1 MNSTNPIIEN
11 ISVRF
16 IIDEMINKLCQCW
29 HIRIVSSFYF
39 DEKNKEKYVSERE
52 VIKSMRIQALFLL
65 FSYNKHNTM

>member
-29 HIRIVSSFYF
+29 HIGLYLLSILMKKIK
-39 DEKNKEKYVSERE
+39 KNMYQKER
-52 VIKSMRIQALFLL
+52 
-65 FSYNKHNTM
+65 

>member
-29 HIRIVSSFYF
+29 HIGLYLLSILM
-39 DEKNKEKYVSERE
+39 KKIKKYVSERE

>member
-1 MNSTNPIIEN
+1 MVITREDGSGTRSTF
-11 ISVRF
+11 SH
-16 IIDEMINKLCQCW
+16 LTG
-29 HIRIVSSFYF
+29 F

>member
-16 IIDEMINKLCQCW
+16 IIDEMINKLSMLAY
-29 HIRIVSSFYF
+29 RIVSSFYF